1 MLPPKRNFRVPF
13 TEEDVGTG
21 LVLFAV
27 LVVIVCTFIR

>member
-1 MLPPKRNFRVPF
+1 MNLDRRYNRIPLAR
-13 TEEDVGTG
+13 EDVGTG